1 MKEKNKERAR
11 KARRG
16 IVYIATSDD
25 ILKAI
30 MYSAL
35 TGFFFST
42 NEGIATYISR
52 WFAGNF
58 FFIPTKLIAA
68 IGSALL
74 FVLAY
79 KAKMN
84 TDEWREFVRDATG
97 EDEAVEKAAQ
107 ESQSD

>member
-25 ILKAI
+25 VLQAM

-35 TGFFFST
+35 TAFFFSV
-42 NEGIATYISR
+42 NEGIAVYISR
-52 WFAGNF
+52 WLAAHIVFVPA
-58 FFIPTKLIAA
+58 KLIAA
-68 IGSALL
+68 FGTLVL
-74 FVLAY
+74 FVIAY
-79 KAKMN
+79 TAKMN

-107 ESQSD
+107 ESEAD